1 VFKTDEQLGEIVG
14 DALQAIDLYP
24 DPRTKAELLL
34 PAIPAAKM
42 LARRMRCCRGHRILA
57 WLNVAQLICMRQFFL
72 RVSWRQ
78 EGLGAGTTIRL
89 WAWVGMHVT
98 KATIF
103 VRGVMA
109 QMHRRSGRPFCTG
122 TCGHRPHVENT

>member
-1 VFKTDEQLGEIVG
+1 MFKTDEQLGEEIE
-14 DALQAIDLYP
+14 DAMLAISVCP
-24 DPRTKAELLL
+24 DPGTKARILL

-57 WLNVAQLICMRQFFL
+57 WLNVAQLWCMRQFFL
-72 RVSWRQ
+72 RISWRW
-78 EGLGAGTTIRL
+78 EGLSAGTTIRL

-109 QMHRRSGRPFCTG
+109 QMHRRSGKPFCTG
-122 TCGHRPHVENT
+122 ACGHRPHVENM